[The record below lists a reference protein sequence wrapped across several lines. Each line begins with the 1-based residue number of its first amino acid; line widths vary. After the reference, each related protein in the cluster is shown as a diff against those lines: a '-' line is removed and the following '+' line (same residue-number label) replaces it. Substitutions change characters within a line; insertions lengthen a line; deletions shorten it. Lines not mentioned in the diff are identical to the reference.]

1 MCILI
6 FSLFQ
11 YCLKATIKYKI
22 LFLHFFNFIPKYTS
36 TSEEWRKVAWKLNL
50 SKIVKQG
57 KLSVIFE
64 LNTLASFPKCYQVNN
79 LSYSSFQWFPI
90 SQQIWFTLKHDQ
102 LIRYIRAVRKALKS
116 KLCSVSSIIARE
128 RSINF
133 HWCFYRSLW
142 INFAQHFYHFYLV
155 IRKLIWYLEKL
166 ANFSFP

>member
-22 LFLHFFNFIPKYTS
+22 LFLYFFYFIPKYTS
-36 TSEEWRKVAWKLNL
+36 TSEEWWKVAWKLNL

-64 LNTLASFPKCYQVNN
+64 LNTLASFPKCYQINN
-79 LSYSSFQWFPI
+79 LSDSSFQWFPI
-90 SQQIWFTLKHDQ
+90 SQQIWFTSKHDQ

-116 KLCSVSSIIARE
+116 KLCSVSSIKARE

-133 HWCFYRSLW
+133 HWCFYMSLW
-142 INFAQHFYHFYLV
+142 INFAQHFYHFYLI